1 MTEMT
6 EIAKVPKAKKKKDSK
21 FNILA
26 SNRRSKYC
34 MGPIVADE
42 DHVFVA
48 SDVGS
53 AEPNIMLNLSDDPT
67 LKAVL
72 YEMKGQRPVWDKRG
86 VLLSDSLYIT
96 VMSSGPLLGP
106 VLERLGEPWLDAY
119 AKNSDEGKDALGATY
134 KVCKQVVL
142 AALYGMGAS
151 RLSREMADIGLSLNP
166 KQCKE
171 ILDGL
176 WASIGQLAEV
186 RNIFAYEFRQAYK
199 KKQPYVTPFGFILPT
214 EKSSD
219 ALNYV
224 VQSSVSAWVRTL
236 NSKLFSRDVA
246 ELVCVIHDE
255 IIVQVENGRLEE
267 YRDWLLLCVKET
279 NEVFQL
285 QYPMQLGWK
294 VADNFYGVK
303 G

>member
-1 MTEMT
+1 
-6 EIAKVPKAKKKKDSK
+6 
-21 FNILA
+21 
-26 SNRRSKYC
+26 

-42 DHVFVA
+42 NHVFVG
-48 SDVGS
+48 SDVSS

-67 LKAVL
+67 LKSVL
-72 YEMKGQRPVWDKRG
+72 YEMKGQRPVWDSRG

-106 VLERLGEPWLDAY
+106 VLERLGEPWLDVY
-119 AKNSDEGKDALGATY
+119 AKNSDDGKDALGNTY

-142 AALYGMGAS
+142 AALYGMGAA
-151 RLSREMADIGLSLNP
+151 RLSREMADIGLSLDP
-166 KQCKE
+166 RQCRA
-171 ILDGL
+171 ILNSL
-176 WASIGQLAEV
+176 WDSISQLKEV
-186 RNIFAYEFRQAYK
+186 RDIFTYEFKQAYK

-224 VQSSVSAWVRTL
+224 VQSSVSAWIRTL
-236 NSKLFSRDVA
+236 NRKLFTVDFAKLVA
-246 ELVCVIHDE
+246 IIHDE
-255 IIVQVENGRLEE
+255 LIVQVAKDRIEE
-267 YRDWLLLCVKET
+267 YRAWMLRCVKET
-279 NEVFQL
+279 NEFFQL

-294 VADNFYGVK
+294 VADNFYGFK

>member
-1 MTEMT
+1 M
-6 EIAKVPKAKKKKDSK
+6 
-21 FNILA
+21 
-26 SNRRSKYC
+26 
-34 MGPIVADE
+34 
-42 DHVFVA
+42 FVA

-67 LKAVL
+67 LKSVL
-72 YEMKGQRPVWDKRG
+72 YEMKGQRPMWDKRG

-106 VLERLGEPWLDAY
+106 VLKRLGESWLDVY
-119 AKNSDEGKDALGATY
+119 EKNSDDGKDALGGTY

-151 RLSREMADIGLSLNP
+151 RLSHEMADIGLSLSP
-166 KQCKE
+166 KQCRA
-171 ILDGL
+171 ILDSL
-176 WASIGQLAEV
+176 WDSISQLKEV
-186 RNIFAYEFRQAYK
+186 RDIFAYEFKQAFK
-199 KKQPYVTPFGFILPT
+199 QKQPYVTPFGFILPT

-224 VQSSVSAWVRTL
+224 AQSSVAAWIRTL
-236 NSKLFSRDVA
+236 NNKLFSRDVA

-255 IIVQVENGRLEE
+255 VIVQVENGRLEE
-267 YRDWLLLCVKET
+267 YRDWLLRCVKET
-279 NEVFQL
+279 NELFQL

-294 VADNFYGVK
+294 VADSFYGFK